1 MLEGC
6 EEEDKEAIT
15 EERGQTG
22 NHRARWKTKE
32 PEKDYGVLKTQY
44 DSLRNN
50 FDSLLRDNESL
61 LQEISKLKSKLNG
74 EEEEEEE
81 NNAMMME
88 SELSVKEEEVL
99 LPRGK
104 RVTRHCARASYRSSS
119 LTRRRRSRRFVI
131 FVFGWRLSNVVGL
144 PPTPFLRNLRGVTEQ
159 MRVRIVCGVSLNL
172 GIGGDSGAVVPY
184 DSSSALVARRLWQWF
199 SLLEGDGDAVEDS
212 AS

>member
-1 MLEGC
+1 M
-6 EEEDKEAIT
+6 
-15 EERGQTG
+15 Q
-22 NHRARWKTKE
+22 
-32 PEKDYGVLKTQY
+32 
-44 DSLRNN
+44 
-50 FDSLLRDNESL
+50 
-61 LQEISKLKSKLNG
+61 ISKLKSKLNG

-119 LTRRRRSRRFVI
+119 LTRRPFSLLPSFVI

-172 GIGGDSGAVVPY
+172 GIGGDSGAAVPY